1 MKTLPVILSLAL
13 LPSSSFAVT
22 LFPGYE
28 TATRPSGAVITDK
41 NGGKYKIS
49 PGVGSLL
56 NIYNAEMAAGK
67 RTSLSWIEQ
76 EAIGVYEI
84 EKQKRQKIAQYQST
98 VQYQPPSFFQ
108 GSSGAPVVVP
118 PTVINTPGA
127 VPRECRKKSISL
139 FIFFDIRNEDC

>member
-1 MKTLPVILSLAL
+1 MKTLPVLLSLAL
-13 LPSSSFAVT
+13 LPSSSIAAT
-22 LFPGYE
+22 LHPGYE
-28 TATRPSGAVITDK
+28 QSTRPSGAYVTDR
-41 NGGKYKIS
+41 NGGTYRIS
-49 PGVGSLL
+49 PGAGSLR

-67 RTSLSWIEQ
+67 PTSLSWIEQ
-76 EAIGVYEI
+76 ESIGVFR
-84 EKQKRQKIAQYQST
+84 KDTQVAQYQST

-108 GSSGAPVVVP
+108 GSSGAPIVVP

>member
-1 MKTLPVILSLAL
+1 MKTLPVLLSLAL
-13 LPSSSFAVT
+13 LPSSSIAAT

-28 TATRPSGAVITDK
+28 TATRPRGAYITDK
-41 NGGKYKIS
+41 NGGTYRIS
-49 PGVGSLL
+49 PGEGSLRH
-56 NIYNAEMAAGK
+56 IYNAEMAAGK
-67 RTSLSWIEQ
+67 PSSLSWIEQ
-76 EAIGVYEI
+76 EAIGVY
-84 EKQKRQKIAQYQST
+84 QKDQKIAQYQST
-98 VQYQPPSFFQ
+98 VQYQPPAFFQ

>member
-13 LPSSSFAVT
+13 LPSASIAAT

-41 NGGKYKIS
+41 NGGKYRIS
-49 PGVGSLL
+49 PGEGSLRH
-56 NIYNAEMAAGK
+56 IYNAEKAAGVPS
-67 RTSLSWIEQ
+67 SLSWIEQ
-76 EAIGVYEI
+76 EAIGVY
-84 EKQKRQKIAQYQST
+84 QKEQKIAQYQST

-127 VPRECRKKSISL
+127 IPRECRKKSISL
-139 FIFFDIRNEDC
+139 FIFFDIQSEDC

>member
-1 MKTLPVILSLAL
+1 MKTLSVLLSLAL
-13 LPSSSFAVT
+13 LPSSSIAAT

-41 NGGKYKIS
+41 NGGKYRIS
-49 PGVGSLL
+49 SGPGMLR
-56 NIYNAEMAAGK
+56 NIYNAEMAAGVK
-67 RTSLSWIEQ
+67 TSLNWEEQ
-76 EAIGVYEI
+76 RAIGVYEI
-84 EKQKRQKIAQYQST
+84 EQQKRQKIAQYQST
-98 VQYQPPSFFQ
+98 VQYQPPAFFQ